1 MQILRRCGGILKQ
14 YCRIW
19 SHIYDVNRGKSG
31 DIHIS
36 CIAWPHIYDIKG
48 RKPENIHSYMVTY
61 LWHQSLNSNSHIF
74 DIKERKSRILSFI
87 WSHIHGINTRKS
99 KDIYISVHIFMTL
112 KEENM
117 SICC

>member
-1 MQILRRCGGILKQ
+1 MMLTEKNLGISAFLVS
-14 YCRIW
+14 YG
-19 SHIYDVNRGKSG
+19 HIF
-31 DIHIS
+31 
-36 CIAWPHIYDIKG
+36 
-48 RKPENIHSYMVTY
+48 IHSYMVTY

-74 DIKERKSRILSFI
+74 DIKERKSGILYFI
-87 WSHIHGINTRKS
+87 WSHIHGTNARKS